1 MMRRC
6 CSCWCGWGTVWV
18 LLYLVVLSLILYWS
32 LLFSSLHA
40 AAFLTLVYVSYYL
53 VAYSGDGI
61 REWKWL
67 RSHPIWDRLC
77 PYQVICIDPNEFFQG
92 EQYLLLDARSI
103 CSPLAETDGGG
114 GDRNMS
120 LWAFG
125 LYGKRLPFAAR
136 LQPIVCLPRSVFYIP
151 YLTDALQWAGCIA
164 DGDADVA
171 WETRSSVVVS
181 VLFEGLL
188 RLDRTLLSDRTPVKI
203 ALFRH
208 DMRARCTLVG
218 APIAYTGAETDFG
231 ELERRAA
238 ALNAVLL
245 VNSFHAEGGEDSI
258 V

>member
-1 MMRRC
+1 MLMRRC
-6 CSCWCGWGTVWV
+6 CCGWCGWGTAWV
-18 LLYLVVLSLILYWS
+18 LLYLIVLSLILYWS

-77 PYQVICIDPNEFFQG
+77 PYQVICIDPKEFSQ
-92 EQYLLLDARSI
+92 EKQCLLLDARSV
-103 CSPLAETDGGG
+103 CSPLAEAGGGGG

-125 LYGKRLPFAAR
+125 LYGKRLPFAAC

-171 WETRSSVVVS
+171 WETRSVVVS
-181 VLFEGLL
+181 ALFEGLL
-188 RLDRTLLSDRTPVKI
+188 RLDRTPVNI